1 MTGGFGPA
9 PPLSYER
16 GSVPSR
22 SSYTAPGHADPGPE
36 GEPPAPSAARPH
48 LPEHGPLIGSGEGG
62 AEGVFGAA
70 PPPAG
75 CPQRWARPAGILLG
89 AEREPPR
96 PAAEIGE
103 GPSRS
108 AQVRVDRRAVSCCR

>member
-1 MTGGFGPA
+1 MQKNILLVLVAASSAVTGVHRA
-9 PPLSYER
+9 ST
-16 GSVPSR
+16 SR
-22 SSYTAPGHADPGPE
+22 
-36 GEPPAPSAARPH
+36 RH

-75 CPQRWARPAGILLG
+75 CPQRRARPAGILLG

-108 AQVRVDRRAVSCCR
+108 AQVRADRRAVSCCR